1 MRFFRGV
8 ERMTAAEVGRR
19 GERVALRLLRRRG
32 YRVLA
37 RNQRLSFGE
46 IDLVCLAPD
55 RREVVFV
62 EVKTLRY
69 RAGADRR
76 FRPEDHVTGVKRR
89 RLRGLARAWLGR
101 RGWPTRPWR
110 IDVVAV
116 EFEAGRR
123 RAAVRHHIGAGRD
136 QR

>member
-1 MRFFRGV
+1 MFRGV
-8 ERMTAAEVGRR
+8 KRMTTAQVGRR
-19 GERVALRLLRRRG
+19 GERVASRVMRRRG
-32 YRVLA
+32 YRVLC
-37 RNQRLSFGE
+37 RNQRLPFGE

-55 RREVVFV
+55 AREIVFV
-62 EVKTLRY
+62 EVKALRY
-69 RAGADRR
+69 RSGGERR
-76 FRPEDHVTGVKRR
+76 YRPEDHVDARKRR

-101 RGWPTRPWR
+101 RGWSGRPWR

-123 RAAVRHHIGAGRD
+123 RPVVRHHVGAVRG